1 MKRLKVVLV
10 ACLAMLVAFTALAWA
25 ATQYKTTINAHVR

>member
-25 ATQYKTTINAHVR
+25 ATQDRKSVV